1 MPVSSHNPM
10 PGALLN
16 DGIIAFIEREVAI
29 DVAACSADLRPSSA
43 RGFAARVSPDRR
55 RITLHVRRAE
65 ATQLVQD
72 LLSQDRI
79 AVVFCLPATE
89 AAIQIKGRGIS
100 LSAAGAEA
108 CEHVETYRQGFV
120 DNIVKLGYDRDFGLT
135 YMAVDPG
142 QMLAVSFTP
151 EVVFEQTPG
160 PLAGQ
165 PMPTVASEAH
175 S

>member
-1 MPVSSHNPM
+1 MSISPHHP
-10 PGALLN
+10 LL
-16 DGIIAFIEREVAI
+16 DDRTIAFIEREVAI

-43 RGFAARVSPDRR
+43 RGFAARVSADRQR
-55 RITLHVRRAE
+55 LTVHVRRAE

-89 AAIQIKGRGIS
+89 AAIQIKGHRIS
-100 LSAAGAEA
+100 LSAATAEA

-120 DNIVKLGYDRDFGLT
+120 DSIVKLGYDRNFGLT
-135 YMAVDPG
+135 YMAVDSG

-160 PLAGQ
+160 PLAGRRMRN
-165 PMPTVASEAH
+165 PGSEVG